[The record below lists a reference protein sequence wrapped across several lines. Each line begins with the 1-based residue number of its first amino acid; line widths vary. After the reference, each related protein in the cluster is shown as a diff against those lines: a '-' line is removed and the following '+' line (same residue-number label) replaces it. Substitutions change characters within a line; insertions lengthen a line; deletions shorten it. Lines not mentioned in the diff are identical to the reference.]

1 MIKAIFFDI
10 DGTLLYGDK
19 GVPKKEIE
27 DLRILKEKG
36 IKIVVCTGRAINEVK
51 PLGLDRYHFDG
62 YIALNGQ
69 TIFDS
74 EYNLV
79 SEHLFDSG
87 DLSKLLKHFNDKEF
101 VIGLSGEDGLYVNY
115 VDDKVK
121 LENKILN
128 ISLPNVGE
136 YHGEKIYSAIAYC
149 DDDKKEMLKS
159 ELSNSSITYWNSYG
173 IDIFKKDGGKGEG
186 IKEYLLLNGI
196 DIKDTMAFGDSE
208 NDIEMLKTVNIGV
221 AMGNG
226 IEDLKRI
233 SDFVTLDLYL
243 DGIDYALRHF
253 GVI

>member
-79 SEHLFDSG
+79 SEHLFDSA
-87 DLSKLLKHFNDKEF
+87 DLNKLLKHFNDKEF

-149 DDDKKEMLKS
+149 DDDKKEMLKN

-173 IDIFKKDGGKGEG
+173 IDIFKKDGGKGKG
-186 IKEYLLLNGI
+186 IREYLLLNGI

-226 IEDLKRI
+226 IEELKKV

-243 DGIDYALRHF
+243 DGIDYALRRF